1 LRSKRKV
8 SAAMQSDV
16 IEGLRLARAA
26 EKEQSLY
33 YRGLSAQAEDG
44 GHTDAAERLSALH
57 ADEQHHFARLTARLN
72 ELGEDMPELTGI
84 RAPSGHI
91 EDWEPA
97 AREREQL
104 EIDRYRALLALD
116 LDAQTRALLEG
127 VLEVETHHHE
137 NLAGKWTQ
145 A

>member
-1 LRSKRKV
+1 
-8 SAAMQSDV
+8 MHSDM
-16 IEGLRLARAA
+16 IADLRLARAA

-33 YRGLSAQAEDG
+33 YRALSVQAEDAG
-44 GHTDAAERLSALH
+44 DTDAAERLSALH
-57 ADEQHHFARLTARLN
+57 ADEQHHFARLSARLN

-84 RAPSGHI
+84 SAPPGHLG
-91 EDWEPA
+91 DWEPA

-104 EIDRYRALLALD
+104 EIDRYAALLALE
-116 LDAQTRALLEG
+116 LDDQTRALLES
-127 VLEVETHHHE
+127 VLEVEYHHHE